1 MDDYKFIV
9 FFGVAVKG
17 VKLNDLRDGE
27 YSEWTRVHF
36 SKAPNRYDSDCVAVT
51 LPWCGKVL
59 GHVGASVCMCV
70 CKCVCECMC
79 VCKCVCVCVWLSV
92 HVRVCVCA
100 CVCA

>member
-27 YSEWTRVHF
+27 YSEWTQVHF
-36 SKAPNRYDSDCVAVT
+36 NKAPNRYDSDCVAVT

-59 GHVGASVCMCV
+59 GHVEREAAPLVSSLLNGPFR
-70 CKCVCECMC
+70 
-79 VCKCVCVCVWLSV
+79 L
-92 HVRVCVCA
+92 HG
-100 CVCA
+100 

>member
-17 VKLNDLRDGE
+17 VKLNDGE

-51 LPWCGKVL
+51 LPWCGKVF
-59 GHVGASVCMCV
+59 GHVEREAAPLVSSLLGGP
-70 CKCVCECMC
+70 
-79 VCKCVCVCVWLSV
+79 LRL
-92 HVRVCVCA
+92 HG
-100 CVCA
+100 

>member
-51 LPWCGKVL
+51 VGKSL
-59 GHVGASVCMCV
+59 ATWSEKQH
-70 CKCVCECMC
+70 
-79 VCKCVCVCVWLSV
+79 
-92 HVRVCVCA
+92 H
-100 CVCA
+100 